1 MEPKRKLKIAY
12 VIDTYDG
19 IKTGGVYSAH
29 RFIDALKKDHEVTI
43 VTTGEEKPGRVVLPG
58 FYLPF
63 VKNLMKKMGFIFAV
77 PKIDRMKKLFSE
89 VDLVHVQLPF
99 YLGLRSVRL
108 AKSMGVPVVTGFHM
122 QPENILRNIKIK
134 SQYLSNKI
142 YNLFISKFF
151 NKSDGVICPSP
162 FAELE
167 LKRFNLNKKSV
178 VISNGLKE
186 DFRPMDYEKDLKY
199 QDKFMILVVG
209 RLAREKRLHVLINAI
224 NNSKYRNKIQMV
236 ATGNGPLKE
245 KLIEMGSKLPNPAE
259 FLFVSHED
267 LIKLYNT
274 ADLYVHTSEVELE
287 GMAVLEAIGCGL
299 PALISI
305 NPTSASGQFALS
317 EDFSFDDADY
327 MQLARKIDHLI
338 ENPEIIKDA
347 RPKYL
352 EIAGKYKM
360 EDSIKQTEQ
369 FYYQVIDDA
378 KKNRPTENLTTAFS
392 NA

>member
-1 MEPKRKLKIAY
+1 MESKRKLKIAY

-63 VKNLMKKMGFIFAV
+63 VKDLMKKMGFIFAV
-77 PKIDRMKKLFSE
+77 PKIARMKKLFSE

-122 QPENILRNIKIK
+122 QPENILRNLKVK

-162 FAELE
+162 FAEHE

-186 DFRPMDYEKDLKY
+186 DFRPMDYEKDSKY

-317 EDFSFDDADY
+317 EDFSFDDDDY

-347 RPKYL
+347 KPKYL

>member
-43 VTTGEEKPGRVVLPG
+43 VTTGEEKPGRIVLPG
-58 FYLPF
+58 FYFPF
-63 VKNLMKKMGFIFAV
+63 AKNLMKKMGFIFAV
-77 PKIDRMKKLFSE
+77 PKINPMKKLFSE
-89 VDLVHVQLPF
+89 VDLVHVQLPWW
-99 YLGLRSVRL
+99 LGIRSVKL

-162 FAELE
+162 FAEHE

-224 NNSKYRNKIQMV
+224 NNSKYRDKIQMV

-347 RPKYL
+347 RLKYL

-378 KKNRPTENLTTAFS
+378 KKKRPTENLTTAFS